1 MVNIVVSLLHVE
13 AGIRASVNSGA
24 KKKSHMLLHV
34 GLLA

>member
-1 MVNIVVSLLHVE
+1 MVNIVVSLLHVG

-24 KKKSHMLLHV
+24 KKSPTCFLHV